1 MYLAQPAL
9 RSLTALLNNI
19 HPISEILQFRCRGLH
34 FVVVVLVYL
43 SVFKIDNMVY
53 HVLYRVVVGY
63 DQHRRALLFVDLL
76 QKDQDIS

>member
-19 HPISEILQFRCRGLH
+19 HPMSEILQFRCRGLH
-34 FVVVVLVYL
+34 FVVVILVYL
-43 SVFKIDNMVY
+43 SVFEIDNMIH

-63 DQHRRALLFVDLL
+63 DQHRRAVLLVDLL
-76 QKDQDIS
+76 QKNQDIS